1 MATTNFNSTVG
12 LVGPYGSNN
21 PGSAPVVVA
30 ATAGVAGPHA
40 ITSGSWNLS
49 VGDTLVVTSSAGAGV
64 TGYGTGTSLVVA
76 GITYSA
82 GTAGAGTVT
91 FDKVAT
97 GTASFASITINN
109 TSEDTD
115 RIPSFAGNLS
125 GSTNV
130 AIYKKCD
137 GNRLTAG
144 SNFLLFDYT
153 ENVTST
159 GQPSV
164 LVTLDAIN
172 DNTGAAISDAVLC
185 LQLADSSG
193 TETDKANLATMR
205 AGDSFYASHLALGYY
220 GATGA
225 TAIATPKLIIH
236 NPSAV
241 TYYPVYK
248 VSFGA

>member
-12 LVGPYGSNN
+12 LVGPFGSNN

-30 ATAGVAGPHA
+30 ATAGVTGPHA

-64 TGYGTGTSLVVA
+64 TGYGTGTSLVVG
-76 GITYSA
+76 GITYAA
-82 GTAGAGTVT
+82 GTAGTGTVFFT
-91 FDKVAT
+91 ATAT
-97 GTASFASITINN
+97 GSAGSASVTLNN

-125 GSTNV
+125 GSTNI

-153 ENVTST
+153 ENVTSS

-172 DNTGAAISDAVLC
+172 DNTGAAISNAVLC

-193 TETDKANLATMR
+193 TLTGRVNLATMR
-205 AGDSFYASHLALGYY
+205 AGDSFYASHLGLGYTALGI
-220 GATGA
+220 TGV
-225 TAIATPKLIIH
+225 ATPKLILT
-236 NPSAV
+236 NPTAGT

-248 VSFGA
+248 ASFGA